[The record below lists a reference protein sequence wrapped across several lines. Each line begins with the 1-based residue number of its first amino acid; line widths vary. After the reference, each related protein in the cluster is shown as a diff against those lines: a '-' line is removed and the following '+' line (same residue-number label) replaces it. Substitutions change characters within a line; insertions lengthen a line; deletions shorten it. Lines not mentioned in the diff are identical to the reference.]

1 MTPAME
7 AYDEVDGVE
16 GFDDF
21 ESTAEA
27 IPFPFRPGVKVFAP
41 GGLSTATLQTPKG
54 PAKLTMPSPV
64 PTLAQFRTLE
74 QALNA
79 NTQRVNAVNTELARV
94 RRELA
99 LRRRDPQGQNMMPL
113 LLTLKLSKEFKGH
126 THDGAGV
133 GAVKLSTTSD
143 TLSSFLPLLMFMPNL
158 FGGNSALSGA
168 QSSTASDAM
177 SPLMLMILM
186 EAFD

>member
-27 IPFPFRPGVKVFAP
+27 FPFRTGRKVFAP
-41 GGLSTATLQTPKG
+41 GGLSSATLQTPKG
-54 PAKLTMPSPV
+54 PATLTMPQMV
-64 PTLAQFRTLE
+64 ATVTQLRTIE

-79 NTQRVNAVNTELARV
+79 NTQRLNAAHTELARL
-94 RRELA
+94 RLA
-99 LRRRDPQGQNMMPL
+99 LRRRDPQEQNMMPL

-126 THDGAGV
+126 THDGTGV
-133 GAVKLSTTSD
+133 GAVKLSSTGD
-143 TLSSFLPLLMFMPNL
+143 ALSSFLPLLMFMPNL
-158 FGGNSALSGA
+158 FGGGSALSGA
-168 QSSTASDAM
+168 QSSTMQGAM
-177 SPLMLMILM
+177 SPFMLMILM
-186 EAFD
+186 DAL